1 MQKNPRLIKVDISFD
16 DRGEIVHCNNFNFQ
30 KFKIKRFYKIFNNRI
45 NFIRAWHGHKKEN
58 KYILI
63 LKGSLKVSVVKINNW
78 KNPSKKTKLKNYY
91 LNEKKPQILFIP
103 GGHAH
108 GTQNLEKNT
117 TFMVFSDF
125 DIKETLKDDYRFEY
139 NYWGDWK
146 INYR

>member
-1 MQKNPRLIKVDISFD
+1 MKERMQYDLL
-16 DRGEIVHCNNFNFQ
+16 
-30 KFKIKRFYKIFNNRI
+30 
-45 NFIRAWHGHKKEN
+45 N

-125 DIKETLKDDYRFEY
+125 DINPPNGISDSENTSSILTSD
-139 NYWGDWK
+139 
-146 INYR
+146 